1 MKKRA
6 ATITTLLLITAI
18 AKSHA
23 QLYEH
28 PFNLHQLKM
37 GQGCIAAGAEYVNE
51 RVAAVASLEFGVL
64 PTIEGFLKGGQIYFD
79 DDHSPTLSPMSFFHS
94 GLSSI
99 QSLTRSDWKCLASA
113 SFFGSSANERT
124 GVENSTVGFSV
135 GFGFFNKIVGDSSL
149 TIAPYALAFYDMS
162 WWTLGEETSRGGAF
176 SGQIGLEVGLSP
188 NMSLLGSIISPL
200 KSDRDTLFGIFLS
213 FHPSATRSDIAQA
226 ARY

>member
-1 MKKRA
+1 MKKKA
-6 ATITTLLLITAI
+6 ATFTILLLIA
-18 AKSHA
+18 ALAESRA

-37 GQGCIAAGAEYVNE
+37 GQGCIAAGTEYVNE
-51 RVAAVASLEFGVL
+51 RVAAVGSLEFGVL

-79 DDHSPTLSPMSFFHS
+79 DEHSPTLAPLSFFHF

-99 QSLTRSDWKCLASA
+99 QPLIRSDWTCLASA
-113 SFFGSSANERT
+113 SFFGSSADERT
-124 GVENSTVGFSV
+124 GAENSTVGFSV
-135 GFGFFNKIVGDSSL
+135 GFGFFHKIVGDSSL

-162 WWTLGEETSRGGAF
+162 WWTLGEETSRDGAF

-188 NMSLLGSIISPL
+188 NLSLLGSIISPL

-213 FHPSATRSDIAQA
+213 FHPSVTPGAMSP
-226 ARY
+226 

>member
-1 MKKRA
+1 MKKKA
-6 ATITTLLLITAI
+6 AIFTTLLLITAL

-37 GQGCIAAGAEYVNE
+37 GQASVAAGGEYVNE
-51 RVAAVASLEFGVL
+51 RIAAVGSLEFGVL
-64 PTIEGFLKGGQIYFD
+64 PRIEGFLKGGQLHFD
-79 DDHSPTLSPMSFFHS
+79 DARSSTQSPISFFYS
-94 GLSSI
+94 GISSI
-99 QSLTRSDWKCLASA
+99 QPLIRSDWKCLASA
-113 SFFGSSANERT
+113 SFFGSFADERT

-135 GFGFFNKIVGDSSL
+135 GFGFFHKIVGTSSL
-149 TIAPYALAFYDMS
+149 TIAPYALAFYDIS

-200 KSDRDTLFGIFLS
+200 KSDRDTMFGIFLS
-213 FHPSATRSDIAQA
+213 FHPSVMPTAISP
-226 ARY
+226 

>member
-1 MKKRA
+1 MKKKT
-6 ATITTLLLITAI
+6 ATFAILLLMVAL

-37 GQGCIAAGAEYVNE
+37 GQASIAVGAEYVNE
-51 RVAAVASLEFGVL
+51 RVAAVGSLEFGVL

-79 DDHSPTLSPMSFFHS
+79 DERSPTLSPMSFFHS

-99 QSLTRSDWKCLASA
+99 QPLIRSDWKCLAST

-162 WWTLGEETSRGGAF
+162 WWTLGENTSRDSAF
-176 SGQIGLEVGLSP
+176 SGQIGLEVDLSP
-188 NMSLLGSIISPL
+188 NMSVLGNVIYPFKADQS
-200 KSDRDTLFGIFLS
+200 TLFGVFFS
-213 FHPSATRSDIAQA
+213 FHPSVTRSPIIP
-226 ARY
+226 